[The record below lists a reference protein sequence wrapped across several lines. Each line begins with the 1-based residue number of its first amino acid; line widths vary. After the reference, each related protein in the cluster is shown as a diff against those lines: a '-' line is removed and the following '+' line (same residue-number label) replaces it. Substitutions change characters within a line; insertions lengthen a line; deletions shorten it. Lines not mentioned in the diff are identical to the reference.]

1 MSDMVRLKLSPLVA
15 GIAARRLASNRE
27 PPHRDFRAFRNR
39 YDAFGVLRIGPAYPA
54 ATGVNPMRNRA
65 WLAAVTILVLA
76 GSPALADDKSA
87 CLAGIKS
94 IKAAIAQ
101 HPAKP
106 VLDQLQQ
113 ALDSAQQEEIESD
126 WDECVAAIRKVKL
139 PKK

>member
-1 MSDMVRLKLSPLVA
+1 
-15 GIAARRLASNRE
+15 
-27 PPHRDFRAFRNR
+27 
-39 YDAFGVLRIGPAYPA
+39 
-54 ATGVNPMRNRA
+54 MRNRT
-65 WLAAVTILVLA
+65 WLAAVAILVLA

-94 IKAAIAQ
+94 IKAAIAR
-101 HPAKP
+101 HPPKP

>member
-1 MSDMVRLKLSPLVA
+1 M
-15 GIAARRLASNRE
+15 RLAFYVSDQQIRFLE
-27 PPHRDFRAFRNR
+27 
-39 YDAFGVLRIGPAYPA
+39 
-54 ATGVNPMRNRA
+54 TGVNPMRNRA
-65 WLAAVTILVLA
+65 WLAAVAILVLA
-76 GSPALADDKSA
+76 GSAARADDKSA

-94 IKAAIAQ
+94 IKAAIAR

>member
-1 MSDMVRLKLSPLVA
+1 
-15 GIAARRLASNRE
+15 
-27 PPHRDFRAFRNR
+27 
-39 YDAFGVLRIGPAYPA
+39 
-54 ATGVNPMRNRA
+54 MRNRA
-65 WLAAVTILVLA
+65 WRAAVAILVLM
-76 GSPALADDKSA
+76 GSPTLADDKSA

-94 IKAAIAQ
+94 IKAAIAR

-126 WDECVAAIRKVKL
+126 WDECVAAIGKVKL

>member
-1 MSDMVRLKLSPLVA
+1 
-15 GIAARRLASNRE
+15 
-27 PPHRDFRAFRNR
+27 
-39 YDAFGVLRIGPAYPA
+39 
-54 ATGVNPMRNRA
+54 MRSRA
-65 WLAAVTILVLA
+65 WLAAVAILVLA

-94 IKAAIAQ
+94 IKAAIAR

>member
-1 MSDMVRLKLSPLVA
+1 
-15 GIAARRLASNRE
+15 
-27 PPHRDFRAFRNR
+27 
-39 YDAFGVLRIGPAYPA
+39 
-54 ATGVNPMRNRA
+54 MRNRA
-65 WLAAVTILVLA
+65 WLVAVAILVLA
-76 GSPALADDKSA
+76 GSPALADDKAA

-94 IKAAIAQ
+94 IKAAIAR

>member
-1 MSDMVRLKLSPLVA
+1 
-15 GIAARRLASNRE
+15 
-27 PPHRDFRAFRNR
+27 
-39 YDAFGVLRIGPAYPA
+39 
-54 ATGVNPMRNRA
+54 MRNRV
-65 WLAAVTILVLA
+65 WLAAVTILILA

-106 VLDQLQQ
+106 VLEQLQQ